1 MSGTDVRLSAK
12 FSLPVLSDAVYPRE
26 RLFSLIGAAH
36 GRDAVVWVD
45 GPAGAGK
52 TTLGASLARQ
62 ERLPA
67 IWYRVDAADSEPG
80 VFFAELTQLAE
91 HRRKAQELPIYDA
104 RLAVDPRRFAH
115 RFFRAFFARLPAGR
129 LLVFDDYHEI
139 AADSPLHEVFGAL
152 LAEHDAGHRVLV
164 LSRGAPPAA
173 LMQAIPSGRLTRLG
187 WEALRLDQKETGKI
201 ARLLLPKGTSTRAVA
216 ATLNRRVQGWAAGL
230 ILLLQQAAAGGLI
243 ADVAEQPTPDTVGD
257 FFAAEIERRSR
268 TEDLNVLEGLAL
280 LPLFSL
286 EMAQQFLPAA
296 RAEELLERLYRQ
308 NFFLS
313 RDGAVLPVY
322 RFHPLLREHL
332 LKRLAVHAA
341 PKELGA
347 LQLRAAAGLESAG
360 YLPDA
365 FELYLQACAWREGE
379 ALFMRLVEDLARVGA
394 YRTMNSYLSRF
405 PEEVLSASPWLLYW
419 RGLSRWT
426 NDASAGRAD
435 LNRAFGHF
443 GEQGDEIGRMF
454 AWCSLVECLV
464 LEWGDL
470 HPLDALIE
478 AYDGLAAGLAMAPE
492 ALRDRATLALFTAHV
507 YRRPQA
513 AETRRLVD
521 AAHALFVH
529 ADDQLVRGLAGNHLT
544 FYYAFMQGDLARA
557 AVYVDEI
564 EGIDNE
570 ADPVARV
577 VSRGMLGVMA
587 LWLHGDVAQ
596 ANRDVRDGIEFAADA
611 GVHFWD
617 FMLNAIGAWA
627 SISSADYAQAEAYL
641 DGLNRQLRP
650 ESLNNR
656 CMFHDTLAILHLHR
670 GQIALADHHSSLS
683 LEFARR
689 GGMPY
694 AEMACLLT
702 RVRLK
707 SLQQAYAEAA
717 VLHTEVERLAAAM
730 NNNAFALYH
739 LQLFDAAERL
749 ARDGAQDPRTR
760 ESLRVA
766 LATAVAGQFH
776 GNLWL
781 DHATLAELYRLG
793 LAMQCET
800 AYLHRMIFRYALRPG
815 SPAWALDGW
824 PFPLRIGVLAGL
836 KIVRLAAS
844 GYEPVNLRGRAA
856 QLLEALVWSGGERV
870 DQQYLTDLLWPDA
883 EGDAA
888 RRSFDT
894 TLHRLRRQLGDD
906 RLLVLG
912 DGRLSLDAVLCADD
926 VTALRRL
933 MAELDAALKEH
944 ADASCLMAVQDALFR
959 QSIGLHRADSSESIL
974 PLRNRLVV
982 ELRHRLERLAAHW
995 LRTEGTEQALVVL
1008 EEIVALDPVAESS
1021 YERLMRTYLERRKPG
1036 EALAVYARCCEALEQ
1051 LLGTEP
1057 GEALEALRRQALRTS
1072 A

>member
-80 VFFAELTQLAE
+80 VFFAELTQLAG
-91 HRRKAQELPIYDA
+91 HGRKAPELPVYDA

-152 LAEHDAGHRVLV
+152 LAEHGSRHRVLV
-164 LSRGAPPAA
+164 LSRGAPPPA

-201 ARLLLPKGTSTRAVA
+201 AELLLPKGTATRPVA

-230 ILLLQQAAAGGLI
+230 ILLIQQAAAGGLA

-257 FFAAEIERRSR
+257 FFAAEIVRRSR
-268 TEDLNVLEGLAL
+268 TDDLSVLEGLAL
-280 LPLFSL
+280 LPLFTL

-296 RAEELLERLYRQ
+296 GAEGLLERLYRQ

-313 RDGAVLPVY
+313 RDGAVQPVY

-347 LQLRAAAGLESAG
+347 LQMRAAAVLESAG

-365 FELYLQACAWREGE
+365 LELYLQACAWRESE

-405 PEEVLSASPWLLYW
+405 PDEVLPASPWLLYW

-426 NDASAGRAD
+426 NDAPAGRAD

-443 GEQGDEIGRMF
+443 GEQGDDIGRVF

-478 AYDGLAAGLAMAPE
+478 AYDGLAAGLAMAPQAMRE
-492 ALRDRATLALFTAHV
+492 RATLALFTAHV

-513 AETRRLVD
+513 AGTMQLVD
-521 AAHALFVH
+521 AAHALFVR
-529 ADDQLVRGLAGNHLT
+529 AEDQLVRVLAGNHLT

-557 AVYVDEI
+557 AAYVEDI
-564 EGIDNE
+564 EGAGGE
-570 ADPVARV
+570 AEPVTRI
-577 VSRGMLGVMA
+577 VSQGMRGVMA
-587 LWLHGDVAQ
+587 LWLHGDVEQ
-596 ANRDVRDGIEFAADA
+596 ANQCARDGIEYAADA

-617 FMLNAIGAWA
+617 FMLNAIGAWT
-627 SISSADYAQAEAYL
+627 SISSADYAQAAAYL
-641 DGLNRQLRP
+641 EALGRDLRP
-650 ESLNNR
+650 ESLSNR
-656 CMFHDTLAILHLHR
+656 CMFHDTQAILHLHL
-670 GQIALADHHSSLS
+670 GQIALADHHSNLS
-683 LEFARR
+683 LELARQ

-694 AEMACLLT
+694 AETACLLT
-702 RVRLK
+702 RLRLK
-707 SLQQAYAEAA
+707 SLQQAYDEAEVLRAEA
-717 VLHTEVERLAAAM
+717 ERIAAAM
-730 NNNAFALYH
+730 NNNAFVYYH
-739 LQLFDAAERL
+739 LRVFDAAERL
-749 ARDGAQDPRTR
+749 ARDGAQNPQTR
-760 ESLRVA
+760 QSVRAA
-766 LATAVAGQFH
+766 LSTAVEGQFH

-781 DHATLAELYRLG
+781 DQDTLANLYRLG
-793 LAMQCET
+793 LSMQVET
-800 AYLHRMIFRYALRPG
+800 AYLHKVISRYALRAG
-815 SPAWALDGW
+815 AQAWALDGW
-824 PFPLRIGVLAGL
+824 PFPVRIGVLAGL
-836 KIVRLAAS
+836 AVERLAAS
-844 GYEPVNLRGRAA
+844 GYESVSLSGRAA

-888 RRSFDT
+888 RRNFDT

-906 RLLVLG
+906 RLLLLA
-912 DGRLSLDAVLCADD
+912 DGRLSLDTSLCASD
-926 VTALRRL
+926 VSALRQL
-933 MAELDAALKEH
+933 MSELDAALKGA
-944 ADASCLMAVQDALFR
+944 ADAPRLRSLQDALFR
-959 QSIGLHRADSSESIL
+959 QSAGLRQDGSSEAFL
-974 PLRNRLVV
+974 PLRARLMV
-982 ELRHRLERLAAHW
+982 ELRQRLERLAAHW
-995 LRTEGTEQALVVL
+995 LRTAQKEQASIVL
-1008 EEIVALDPVAESS
+1008 EEIIALDPLAEST
-1021 YERLMRTYLERRKPG
+1021 YEQLMQTYLERRKPG
-1036 EALAVYARCCEALEQ
+1036 EALAVYARCREALEQ
-1051 LLGTEP
+1051 LLGTRP
-1057 GEALEALRRQALRTS
+1057 GEALEALHRQVRGVST
-1072 A
+1072 